1 MAARIAPDP
10 TEEARRKKPGI
21 QHRLVIVDR
30 ETISIEGVLNVESFD
45 DEQIVLETNA
55 GILSLVGQGLH
66 IRNLNLEDGAVEIE
80 GYVEACDYEEE
91 SRKRARGF
99 FGRLLK

>member
-80 GYVEACDYEEE
+80 GMWRHVTMRR
-91 SRKRARGF
+91 SRARG
-99 FGRLLK
+99 REVSSTPVK